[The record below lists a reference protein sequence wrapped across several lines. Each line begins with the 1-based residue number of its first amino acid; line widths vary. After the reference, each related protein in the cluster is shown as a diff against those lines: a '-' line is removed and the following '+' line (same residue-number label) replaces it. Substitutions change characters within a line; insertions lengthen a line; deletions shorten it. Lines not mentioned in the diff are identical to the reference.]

1 MKHQVGLMK
10 GTRDELHRLRA
21 VYLTASHLTKSTYL
35 YFLFAQASIFALGDI
50 EKFNLAAAALQKANP
65 VIRIIPQD
73 KTIDPASY
81 M

>member
-1 MKHQVGLMK
+1 
-10 GTRDELHRLRA
+10 
-21 VYLTASHLTKSTYL
+21 
-35 YFLFAQASIFALGDI
+35 LFAQASIFALGDI